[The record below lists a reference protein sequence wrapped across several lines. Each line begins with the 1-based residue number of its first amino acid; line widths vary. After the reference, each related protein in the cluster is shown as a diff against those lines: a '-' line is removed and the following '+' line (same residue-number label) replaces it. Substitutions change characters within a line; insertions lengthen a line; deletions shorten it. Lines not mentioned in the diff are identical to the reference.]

1 MSLKKPISPSFTTFL
16 TMCLLVGIM
25 ILQPS
30 VMTFGLIDQNGYAM
44 VDRES
49 EEDTS
54 EKELQEDDNTDKTK
68 ELQSASLT
76 DTDFF
81 DIQRIPFFQGLK
93 PIRGINLEIHI
104 PPPEQA

>member
-1 MSLKKPISPSFTTFL
+1 
-16 TMCLLVGIM
+16 MCLFVGIM

-30 VMTFGLIDQNGYAM
+30 VLTFGLIDQNSYAM
-44 VDRES
+44 ADRES

-76 DTDFF
+76 DSDFF

-93 PIRGINLEIHI
+93 PIRGISLEIHI